1 MANPIRILLVDDH
14 AVVREGYRRLLEQTE
29 DIRVL
34 AEAGNGEDAYRLF
47 CELRPRVVVMDI
59 SLPRISG
66 IEVTRRMVARDP
78 GARVLVFSMHEDVV
92 FASRALAAG
101 ARGYIAKSAAPE
113 VLVEAI
119 RRIAAGQRYV
129 DHGMAQRLA
138 LQRVGSEPDPVSVL
152 TEREFEVF
160 RLLAQ
165 GQPVNEIAGILNLT
179 AKTVANHQSA
189 LRQKLGIDN
198 AAQLVRLAARHGLI
212 GDVTFRDAVS

>member
-1 MANPIRILLVDDH
+1 MTIEVLLVDDH

-66 IEVTRRMVARDP
+66 IEVTRRMMARDTN
-78 GARVLVFSMHEDVV
+78 ARVLVFSMHEDVV

-119 RRIAAGQRYV
+119 RRIAAGQSYV
-129 DHGMAQRLA
+129 DHAMAQRLA

-165 GQPVNEIAGILNLT
+165 GQPVNEIAGILKLT
-179 AKTVANHQSA
+179 PKTVANHQSA

-212 GDVTFRDAVS
+212 GDVTFRDAVN

>member
-1 MANPIRILLVDDH
+1 MSIEVLLVDDH

-34 AEAGNGEDAYRLF
+34 AEAGNGEEAYRLF
-47 CELRPRVVVMDI
+47 CELRPKVVVMDI

-78 GARVLVFSMHEDVV
+78 AARILVFSMHEDVV

-119 RRIAAGQRYV
+119 RRIAVGQSFV
-129 DHGMAQRLA
+129 DHEMAQKLA
-138 LQRVGSEPDPVSVL
+138 LQRVGSDPDPVSVL

-165 GQPVNEIAGILNLT
+165 GQPVAEIARILNLT

-189 LRQKLGIDN
+189 LRQKLGVDN

-212 GDVTFRDAVS
+212 GDVTFRDAVG

>member
-1 MANPIRILLVDDH
+1 MSIEVLLVDDH
-14 AVVREGYRRLLEQTE
+14 AVVREGYRRLLEQTD

-34 AEAGNGEDAYRLF
+34 AEAGSGEDAYRLF
-47 CELRPRVVVMDI
+47 CELRPQVVVMDI

-66 IEVTRRMVARDP
+66 IEVTRRMVARDVA
-78 GARVLVFSMHEDVV
+78 ARVLVFSMHEDIV

-119 RRIAAGQRYV
+119 RRVASGRNYV
-129 DHGMAQRLA
+129 DHAVAERLA
-138 LQRVGSEPDPVSVL
+138 LQRIGSDPDPMSVL

-165 GQPVNEIAGILNLT
+165 GQPVGEIARILNLT

-189 LRQKLGIDN
+189 VRQKLGVDN

-212 GDVTFRDAVS
+212 GDVTFRDAEA

>member
-1 MANPIRILLVDDH
+1 MTIEVLLVDDH

-34 AEAGNGEDAYRLF
+34 AEAGSGEDAYRLF
-47 CELRPRVVVMDI
+47 CDLRPAVVVMDI

-66 IEVTRRMVARDP
+66 IEITRRMLAREP
-78 GARVLVFSMHEDVV
+78 GARVLVFSMHEDIV

-119 RRIAAGQRYV
+119 RRIATGKGYV
-129 DHGMAQRLA
+129 DHALAQKLA

-165 GQPVNEIAGILNLT
+165 GQPVGEIASILNLT
-179 AKTVANHQSA
+179 AKTVANHQSS
-189 LRQKLGIDN
+189 LRQKLGVDN

-212 GDVTFRDAVS
+212 GDVTFRDAAG

>member
-1 MANPIRILLVDDH
+1 MLA
-14 AVVREGYRRLLEQTE
+14 RE
-29 DIRVL
+29 
-34 AEAGNGEDAYRLF
+34 
-47 CELRPRVVVMDI
+47 
-59 SLPRISG
+59 
-66 IEVTRRMVARDP
+66 P

-119 RRIAAGQRYV
+119 RRIATGRGYV
-129 DHGMAQRLA
+129 DHGMAQKLA

-165 GQPVNEIAGILNLT
+165 GQPVGEIASILNLT

-189 LRQKLGIDN
+189 LRQKLGVDN

-212 GDVTFRDAVS
+212 GDVTFRDAAG

>member
-1 MANPIRILLVDDH
+1 MTIEVLLVDDH

-66 IEVTRRMVARDP
+66 IEVTRRVVARDP

-212 GDVTFRDAVS
+212 GDVTFRDAVG

>member
-1 MANPIRILLVDDH
+1 MSIDVLLVDDH
-14 AVVREGYRRLLEQTE
+14 AVVREGYRRLLEQTD

-34 AEAGNGEDAYRLF
+34 AEAGSGEDAYRLF
-47 CELRPRVVVMDI
+47 CELRPQVVVMDI

-66 IEVTRRMVARDP
+66 IEVTRRMVARDVA
-78 GARVLVFSMHEDVV
+78 ARVLMFSMHEDIV

-119 RRIAAGQRYV
+119 RRVASGRNYV
-129 DHGMAQRLA
+129 DHAVAERLA
-138 LQRVGSEPDPVSVL
+138 LQRIGSDPDPMSVL

-165 GQPVNEIAGILNLT
+165 GQPVGEIARILNLT

-189 LRQKLGIDN
+189 VRQKLGVDN

-212 GDVTFRDAVS
+212 GDVTFRDAEA

>member
-1 MANPIRILLVDDH
+1 MTIEVLLVDDH
-14 AVVREGYRRLLEQTE
+14 AVVREGYRRLLEQT
-29 DIRVL
+29 DDVRVM
-34 AEAGNGEDAYRLF
+34 AEAGSGEEAYRLF
-47 CELRPRVVVMDI
+47 CEIRPQVVVMDI

-66 IEVTRRMVARDP
+66 IEVTRRMVARDTA
-78 GARVLVFSMHEDVV
+78 ARILVFSMHEDVV

-129 DHGMAQRLA
+129 DHAMAQKLA
-138 LQRVGSEPDPVSVL
+138 LQRVGSDPDPVAVL

-165 GQPVNEIAGILNLT
+165 GQPVNEIASILNLT
-179 AKTVANHQSA
+179 AKTVANHQSS
-189 LRQKLGIDN
+189 LRQKLSIDN

-212 GDVTFRDAVS
+212 GDVTFRDADS

>member
-1 MANPIRILLVDDH
+1 VSIEVLLVDDH

-29 DIRVL
+29 DIHVL

-47 CELRPRVVVMDI
+47 CDLRPKVVVMDI

-66 IEVTRRMVARDP
+66 IEVTRRMVAREAA
-78 GARVLVFSMHEDVV
+78 ARILVFSMHEDVV
-92 FASRALAAG
+92 FSSRALAAG
-101 ARGYIAKSAAPE
+101 ARGYVAKSAAPE

-119 RRIAAGQRYV
+119 RCIAKGQSFV
-129 DHGMAQRLA
+129 DHEMAQKLA
-138 LQRVGSEPDPVSVL
+138 LQRIGSDPDPVSVL

-160 RLLAQ
+160 RLLAK
-165 GQPVNEIAGILNLT
+165 GQPVADIAGILNLT

-189 LRQKLGIDN
+189 IRQKLGVDN

-212 GDVTFRDAVS
+212 GDVTFRDAMG

>member
-1 MANPIRILLVDDH
+1 MTIEVLLVDDH

-34 AEAGNGEDAYRLF
+34 AEAGSGEDAYRLF
-47 CELRPRVVVMDI
+47 CDLRPAVVVMDI

-66 IEVTRRMVARDP
+66 IEITRRMLAREP
-78 GARVLVFSMHEDVV
+78 GARVLVFRMHEDVV

-119 RRIAAGQRYV
+119 RRIATGRGYV
-129 DHGMAQRLA
+129 DHGMAQKLA

-165 GQPVNEIAGILNLT
+165 GQPVGEIASILNLT

-189 LRQKLGIDN
+189 LRQKLGVDN

-212 GDVTFRDAVS
+212 GDVTFRDAAG

>member
-1 MANPIRILLVDDH
+1 MTIEVLLVDDH

-34 AEAGNGEDAYRLF
+34 AEAGSGEDAYRLF
-47 CELRPRVVVMDI
+47 CDLRPAVVVMDI

-66 IEVTRRMVARDP
+66 IEITRRMLAREP

-119 RRIAAGQRYV
+119 RRIATGRGYV
-129 DHGMAQRLA
+129 DHGMAQKLA

-165 GQPVNEIAGILNLT
+165 GQPVGEIASILNLT

-189 LRQKLGIDN
+189 LRQKLGVDN

-212 GDVTFRDAVS
+212 GDVTFRDAAG

>member
-1 MANPIRILLVDDH
+1 VSIEVLLVDDH

-29 DIRVL
+29 DIHVL

-47 CELRPRVVVMDI
+47 CDLRPKVVVMDI

-66 IEVTRRMVARDP
+66 IEVTRRMVARDAA
-78 GARVLVFSMHEDVV
+78 ARILVFSMHEDVV
-92 FASRALAAG
+92 FSSRALAAG
-101 ARGYIAKSAAPE
+101 ARGYVAKSAAPE

-119 RRIAAGQRYV
+119 RCIAKGQSFV
-129 DHGMAQRLA
+129 DHEMAQKLA
-138 LQRVGSEPDPVSVL
+138 LQRIGSDPDPVSVL

-160 RLLAQ
+160 RLLAK
-165 GQPVNEIAGILNLT
+165 GQPVADIAGILNLT

-189 LRQKLGIDN
+189 IRQKLGVDN

-212 GDVTFRDAVS
+212 GDVTFRDAMG

>member
-1 MANPIRILLVDDH
+1 MTIEVLLVDDH
-14 AVVREGYRRLLEQTE
+14 AVVREGYRRLLEQTA

-34 AEAGNGEDAYRLF
+34 AEAGSGEDAYRLF
-47 CELRPRVVVMDI
+47 CELRPQVVVMDI
-59 SLPRISG
+59 SLPRLSG
-66 IEVTRRMVARDP
+66 IEVTRRVVAREP
-78 GARVLVFSMHEDVV
+78 SARVLVFSMHEDVV

-119 RRIAAGQRYV
+119 RRIASGKSYV
-129 DHGMAQRLA
+129 DHAMAQRLA
-138 LQRVGSEPDPVSVL
+138 LQRVGSEPDPVGVL

-165 GQPVNEIAGILNLT
+165 GQAVADIARILSLS

-189 LRQKLGIDN
+189 LRQKLGVEN

-212 GDVTFRDAVS
+212 GDVTFRDAAG

>member
-1 MANPIRILLVDDH
+1 MTIEVLLVDDH
-14 AVVREGYRRLLEQTE
+14 AVVREGYRRLLEQTA

-34 AEAGNGEDAYRLF
+34 AEAGSGEDAYRLF
-47 CELRPRVVVMDI
+47 CELRPQVVVMDI
-59 SLPRISG
+59 SLPRLSG
-66 IEVTRRMVARDP
+66 IEVTRRVVAREP
-78 GARVLVFSMHEDVV
+78 SARVLVFSMHEDVV

-119 RRIAAGQRYV
+119 RRIASGKSYV
-129 DHGMAQRLA
+129 DHAMAQRLA
-138 LQRVGSEPDPVSVL
+138 LQRVGSEPDPVGVL

-165 GQPVNEIAGILNLT
+165 GQAVADIARILSLS

-189 LRQKLGIDN
+189 LRQKLGVEN

-212 GDVTFRDAVS
+212 GDVTFRDAAD

>member
-1 MANPIRILLVDDH
+1 VSIEVLLVDDH

-29 DIRVL
+29 DIHVL

-47 CELRPRVVVMDI
+47 CDLRPKVVVMDI

-66 IEVTRRMVARDP
+66 IEVTRRMVAREAA
-78 GARVLVFSMHEDVV
+78 ARILVFSMHEDVV
-92 FASRALAAG
+92 FSSRALAAG
-101 ARGYIAKSAAPE
+101 ARGYVAKSAAPE

-119 RRIAAGQRYV
+119 RCIAKGQSFV
-129 DHGMAQRLA
+129 DHEMAQKLA
-138 LQRVGSEPDPVSVL
+138 LRRIGSDPDPVSVL

-160 RLLAQ
+160 RLLAK
-165 GQPVNEIAGILNLT
+165 GQPVADIAGILNLT

-189 LRQKLGIDN
+189 IRQKLGVDN

-212 GDVTFRDAVS
+212 GDVTFRDAMG

>member
-1 MANPIRILLVDDH
+1 MTIEVLLVDDH

-66 IEVTRRMVARDP
+66 IEVTRRMVARDT

-101 ARGYIAKSAAPE
+101 ARGYIAKSSAPE

-119 RRIAAGQRYV
+119 RRIATGQSYV
-129 DHGMAQRLA
+129 DHAMAQRLA
-138 LQRVGSEPDPVSVL
+138 LQRVGSDPDPVSVL

-165 GQPVNEIAGILNLT
+165 GQAVADIAGILNLT
-179 AKTVANHQSA
+179 PKTVANHQSA
-189 LRQKLGIDN
+189 LRQKLGVDN

>member
-1 MANPIRILLVDDH
+1 MTIEVLLVDDH

-101 ARGYIAKSAAPE
+101 ARGYIAKSSAPE

-119 RRIAAGQRYV
+119 RRIAAGQSYV

-212 GDVTFRDAVS
+212 GDVTFRDAVG

>member
-1 MANPIRILLVDDH
+1 MTIEVLLVDDH
-14 AVVREGYRRLLEQTE
+14 AVVREGYRRLLEQTD

-47 CELRPRVVVMDI
+47 CELRPALVVMDI

-66 IEVTRRMVARDP
+66 IEVTRRMMARDAA
-78 GARVLVFSMHEDVV
+78 ARILVFSMHEDVV

-101 ARGYIAKSAAPE
+101 ARGYIAKSSAPE

-119 RRIAAGQRYV
+119 RRIAVGRSYV
-129 DHGMAQRLA
+129 DHAMAEKLA
-138 LQRVGSEPDPVSVL
+138 LQRVGSAPDPVGVL

-165 GQPVNEIAGILNLT
+165 GQPVNEIARILNLT
-179 AKTVANHQSA
+179 AKTVANHQSS

-212 GDVTFRDAVS
+212 GDVTFRDATD

>member
-1 MANPIRILLVDDH
+1 MTIDVLLVDDH
-14 AVVREGYRRLLEQTE
+14 AVVREGYRRLLERTE

-34 AEAGNGEDAYRLF
+34 AEAGSGEDAYRLF
-47 CELRPRVVVMDI
+47 CELRPQVVVMDI

-66 IEVTRRMVARDP
+66 IEVTRRMVAREP
-78 GARVLVFSMHEDVV
+78 AARVLVFSMHEDVV
-92 FASRALAAG
+92 FASRSLAAG

-119 RRIAAGQRYV
+119 RRVASGRSYV
-129 DHGMAQRLA
+129 DHAMAERLA
-138 LQRVGSEPDPVSVL
+138 LQRVGSDPDPVSVL

-165 GQPVNEIAGILNLT
+165 GQAVSEIARILNLT

-189 LRQKLGIDN
+189 LRQKLGVDN

-212 GDVTFRDAVS
+212 GDVTFRDAEG

>member
-1 MANPIRILLVDDH
+1 MTIDVLLVDDH

-34 AEAGNGEDAYRLF
+34 AEAGSGEDAYRLF
-47 CELRPRVVVMDI
+47 CELRPAVVVMDI

-66 IEVTRRMVARDP
+66 IEITRKIVAREP

-119 RRIAAGQRYV
+119 RRIAAGKGYV
-129 DHGMAQRLA
+129 DHAMAQKLA
-138 LQRVGSEPDPVSVL
+138 SQRVGSEPDPVSVL

-165 GQPVNEIAGILNLT
+165 GQPVGEIASILNLT
-179 AKTVANHQSA
+179 AKTVANHQSS
-189 LRQKLGIDN
+189 LRQKLGVDN

-212 GDVTFRDAVS
+212 GDVTFRDAAG

>member
-1 MANPIRILLVDDH
+1 MTIEVLLVDDH

-119 RRIAAGQRYV
+119 RRIAAGQSYV

-212 GDVTFRDAVS
+212 GDVTFRDAVG

>member
-1 MANPIRILLVDDH
+1 MSIEVLLVDDH

-47 CELRPRVVVMDI
+47 CELRPKVVVMDI

-78 GARVLVFSMHEDVV
+78 AARILVFSMHEDVV

-119 RRIAAGQRYV
+119 RRIAVGQSFV
-129 DHGMAQRLA
+129 DHEMAQKLA
-138 LQRVGSEPDPVSVL
+138 LQRVGSDPDPVSVL

-165 GQPVNEIAGILNLT
+165 GQPVAEIARILNLT

-189 LRQKLGIDN
+189 LRQKLGVDN

-212 GDVTFRDAVS
+212 GDVTFRDAVG

>member
-1 MANPIRILLVDDH
+1 MTIEVLLVDDH
-14 AVVREGYRRLLEQTE
+14 AVVREGYRRLLEQTD

-47 CELRPRVVVMDI
+47 CELRPALVVMDI

-66 IEVTRRMVARDP
+66 IEVTRRMMAREP
-78 GARVLVFSMHEDVV
+78 GARILVFSMHEDVV

-101 ARGYIAKSAAPE
+101 ARGYVAKSAAPE

-119 RRIAAGQRYV
+119 RRIAVGRSYV
-129 DHGMAQRLA
+129 DHAMAEKLA

-165 GQPVNEIAGILNLT
+165 GQAVAEIAVILNLT

-212 GDVTFRDAVS
+212 GDVTFRDAVG

>member
-1 MANPIRILLVDDH
+1 MSIDVLLVDDH

-34 AEAGNGEDAYRLF
+34 AEAGSGEDAYRLF
-47 CELRPRVVVMDI
+47 CELRPQVVVMDI

-66 IEVTRRMVARDP
+66 IEVTRRMMARDVA
-78 GARVLVFSMHEDVV
+78 ARVLVFSMHEDVV

-119 RRIAAGQRYV
+119 RRVASGRNYV
-129 DHGMAQRLA
+129 DHAMAEKLA
-138 LQRVGSEPDPVSVL
+138 LQRVGSDPDPVSVL

-165 GQPVNEIAGILNLT
+165 GQPVAEIARILNLT
-179 AKTVANHQSA
+179 AKTVANHQSSV
-189 LRQKLGIDN
+189 RQKLGVDN

-212 GDVTFRDAVS
+212 GDVTFREADV

>member
-1 MANPIRILLVDDH
+1 MTIEVLLVDDH
-14 AVVREGYRRLLEQTE
+14 AVVREGYRRLLEQTD

-47 CELRPRVVVMDI
+47 CELRPALVVMDI

-78 GARVLVFSMHEDVV
+78 NARVLVFSMHEDVV

-119 RRIAAGQRYV
+119 RRVASGQSYV
-129 DHGMAQRLA
+129 DHAMAQKLA
-138 LQRVGSEPDPVSVL
+138 LQRVGSDPNPVSVL

-165 GQPVNEIAGILNLT
+165 GQPVNEIARILNLT

-189 LRQKLGIDN
+189 LRQKLGVDN

-212 GDVTFRDAVS
+212 GDVTFRDAAG